1 MERHSPKTT
10 PYVLGGAETTVYTWV
25 HHELP
30 AEVPVTFFNTGTG
43 SEVVKL
49 RVQGDTNYI
58 PFGPGTM
65 LTLNPSGNVYA
76 TTDGGVANLLVCT
89 GIRAGSSGVSST
101 GASTATELSALAAAF
116 GQKELLAMILRQA
129 QLTNEHLS
137 RINDEQLFERDLS
150 PHVLGVHDI

>member
-25 HHELP
+25 QHELP
-30 AEVPVTFFNTGTG
+30 AEVPVTFFNTG

-49 RVQGDTNYI
+49 RIQGDANYI
-58 PFGPGTM
+58 PFNPGTL
-65 LTLNPSGNVYA
+65 LTFNPSGNVYA

-89 GIRAGSSGVSST
+89 GIRAGTSGVSST
-101 GASTATELSALAAAF
+101 GAATSTELSALAAAF
-116 GQKELLAMILRQA
+116 GQKELLAAILRQA

-137 RINDEQLFERDLS
+137 RINDEQLYERDLS
-150 PHVLGVHDI
+150 PHVLGMGDI

>member
-10 PYVLGGAETTVYTWV
+10 PFVLGGAETTVYTWV
-25 HHELP
+25 SHELP
-30 AEVPVTFFNTGTG
+30 AEVPVTFFNTG

-49 RVQGDTNYI
+49 RIQGDTTYI
-58 PFGPGTM
+58 PFGPGTL
-65 LTLNPSGNVYA
+65 LTFNPSGDVFA
-76 TTDGGVANLLVCT
+76 TTDGGAANLLVCT

-137 RINDEQLFERDLS
+137 RINDEQLYERDLS
-150 PHVLGVHDI
+150 PHVLGMGDI